1 MKTKRCYYCKGIYNF
16 AICNEQEKS
25 KQWKPLQ
32 ICPSSSKEMILLQTV
47 EVYVAN
53 ERNNKEIKLK
63 LLFDSGSEKC
73 FCHNVLITVCS
84 RQQFVQTTGKFVQKT
99 LWK

>member
-1 MKTKRCYYCKGIYNF
+1 MKTKLCYYCKGIYNF
-16 AICNEQEKS
+16 AICNEQEE
-25 KQWKPLQ
+25 KQTMETTSNLS
-32 ICPSSSKEMILLQTV
+32 SSSKEMILLQAA
-47 EVYVAN
+47 EVYVVN

-73 FCHNVLITVCS
+73 FCHNVLVTVCS
-84 RQQFVQTTGKFVQKT
+84 RQQFVQKTEKFVQKT